1 MGAVYLSE
9 LNKLQ
14 KLKYSPRNVLN
25 MTPTPTADD
34 LKPTLRKPKERSGSE
49 PRSSGSINKG
59 RRRSYPRSFEIDNV
73 NEEKLCL
80 DKTWKGY
87 KRLLRRGLIVICVMT
102 VIVFALIQ
110 GFSYTKFSTFYKIV
124 KRKIYQK
131 LHYSLG

>member
-1 MGAVYLSE
+1 MISALTST
-9 LNKLQ
+9 
-14 KLKYSPRNVLN
+14 S
-25 MTPTPTADD
+25 
-34 LKPTLRKPKERSGSE
+34 
-49 PRSSGSINKG
+49 
-59 RRRSYPRSFEIDNV
+59 
-73 NEEKLCL
+73 

-131 LHYSLG
+131 LHYSFGF